1 MFFNDQTKRL
11 SNKVN
16 GSPNQQSCSLS
27 LIRCLLIVL
36 FLVPT
41 LADVLR
47 IPLTSALSRFSSITQ
62 SVQLFHF
69 LVPASGHYV

>member
-1 MFFNDQTKRL
+1 MFNCQTKGCL

-16 GSPNQQSCSLS
+16 GSPNQQSCFLF
-27 LIRCLLIVL
+27 IRCLLIVL
-36 FLVPT
+36 SLVPT
-41 LADVLR
+41 SADVLK